1 MLRRMAGLPKGRR
14 SLSSTVTK
22 PANMGSLMVDPPS
35 PSTVPISVKAAQ
47 NGDITSHRSQRN
59 THTHAALRFPSPTSV
74 ISFYHLLL
82 LPNLLPVPT
91 STRPS
96 QPLSASTFRHMV

>member
-22 PANMGSLMVDPPS
+22 PANMGSLMIDPPS

-59 THTHAALRFPSPTSV
+59 THTHAALRFSSPTSV
-74 ISFYHLLL
+74 FFCHLLL
-82 LPNLLPVPT
+82 LPNLLLVPT

-96 QPLSASTFRHMV
+96 QPLSANTFGHMV